1 MLADRE
7 KLGSP
12 WRLLTHARKSRRS
25 LRTSID
31 LEANFHA
38 WEETCVPSYCHRNPA
53 AAAVSWM
60 RLAKAIG
67 LADSI
72 GADGPVLD
80 FGSAT
85 GELGRLLAPG
95 LPYHF
100 IEQDDAAAGYLTRAL
115 PSAIRH
121 TLESAPTGHYGCVFA
136 LDSLEHNEDYAEL
149 LHAIGRKLRPGGV
162 LVLSGPTENALYRL
176 GRRIA
181 GFSAH
186 YHKTTIREIE
196 LAAAR
201 HMRRVAVASLP
212 SPISPLFRISG
223 WRWGAAGQS

>member
-7 KLGSP
+7 KMGSP
-12 WRLLTHARKSRRS
+12 LRLLSHARESRRS
-25 LRTSID
+25 LRMSID
-31 LEANFHA
+31 LEVDFHA

-60 RLAKAIG
+60 RLAKAID
-67 LADSI
+67 LADSV

-85 GELGRLLAPG
+85 GELGRLLAPD
-95 LPYHF
+95 LSYHF
-100 IEQDDAAAGYLTRAL
+100 IEQEDAAAGYLTRAL
-115 PSAIRH
+115 PRAVRH
-121 TLESAPTGHYGCVFA
+121 TLESAPIGHYGSVFA
-136 LDSLEHNEDYAEL
+136 LDSLEHNENYAEL
-149 LHAIGRKLRPGGV
+149 LEALGRKLRAGGV
-162 LVLSGPTENALYRL
+162 LILSGPTENALYRL

-196 LAAAR
+196 LAAASQ
-201 HMRRVAVASLP
+201 MRRVAVASLP
-212 SPISPLFRISG
+212 SPVSPLFRISG
-223 WRWGAAGQS
+223 WRLGAAGQS